1 MSEEPIL
8 CFVYN
13 GSERFYKRSV
23 LNGAEERKDHDS
35 LMFSFLVL

>member
-13 GSERFYKRSV
+13 GSERFYKRSGNSM
-23 LNGAEERKDHDS
+23 LRFYCA
-35 LMFSFLVL
+35 FL